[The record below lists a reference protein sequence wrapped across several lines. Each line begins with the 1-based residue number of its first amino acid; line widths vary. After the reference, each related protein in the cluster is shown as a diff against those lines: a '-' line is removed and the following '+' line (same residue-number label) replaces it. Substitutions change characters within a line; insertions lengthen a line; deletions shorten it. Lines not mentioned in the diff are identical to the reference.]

1 MVKRVGHWLRDTGLI
16 ILRKEQAVGDGHHAH
31 VNAGQHHMASADTRV
46 SVLVGVCQRDPDR
59 WREFDAIYRPILL
72 AYLCARGLNDSDA
85 TDVVQD
91 IFVKLL
97 GKMHAYDRTQCRFRT
112 WLFRV
117 AHNALIDQAR
127 RQASYKKALDGW
139 AAHVLRATPADSI
152 EMEQEFHKVHLE
164 KILAHALKVVRTRVS
179 SKSWACF
186 EQRLLKNR
194 PAAEIAADLKIE
206 PNAVY
211 VYASRVMKLVGDVC
225 EEFDEDISHA
235 FESDVPGRC

>member
-1 MVKRVGHWLRDTGLI
+1 MFRP
-16 ILRKEQAVGDGHHAH
+16 
-31 VNAGQHHMASADTRV
+31 DTRV
-46 SVLVGVCQRDPDR
+46 SVIEGVCRHDRER
-59 WREFDAIYRPILL
+59 WRELDSIYRPILL
-72 AYLCARGLNDSDA
+72 AYFCARGLNATDA

-97 GKMHAYDRTQCRFRT
+97 GKVHTYDRTQCRFRT

-127 RQASYKKALDGW
+127 REASYKKAIDGW
-139 AAHVLRATPADSI
+139 AAHVLRATPADTI
-152 EMEQEFHKVHLE
+152 EMEQEFHKLHLE
-164 KILAHALKVVRTRVS
+164 KLLAHALKVVRTRVS
-179 SKSWACF
+179 SESWACF
-186 EQRLLKNR
+186 EQRLLRNR

-211 VYASRVMKLVGDVC
+211 VNASRVMKRVRDVC
-225 EEFDEDISHA
+225 EEYDEDISHA